1 MIKSKII
8 LILQLLFI
16 QNIFCQTYQRNLF
29 YDGNNRQFVLHIP
42 SNYDP
47 SIAAPLLFNFHGG
60 NGYANQF
67 MATTSDMR
75 NIADTAGFI
84 LIYPQALEDPNDGNS
99 TNWLHKSPT
108 NVDDIYFVESIIDSL
123 NNEYL
128 IDNNR
133 IYACGYSLG
142 GEFTYELACR
152 LNSKIAAVA
161 AVART
166 MGDSQLNTCSPI
178 HPTPVMT
185 ILGTA
190 DQISLYGGVVFAGIT
205 YYVSADDMHSYWTN
219 YNNTNAN
226 PNITQI
232 PDINPNDGSS
242 VERKTWSNGDNC
254 VSVEELKI
262 NGGGHDWPG
271 TFGNMDIVANNEI
284 WNFVSKYNLNGLIG
298 CSTTSNNQN
307 TNSSNKLNIYPN
319 PFSNNLKL
327 ETTFPTHYEIYNR
340 LGKLLKK
347 GNLNAG
353 SNKINLSS
361 LKPDLYILKSE
372 ENSMKIIKY

>member
-1 MIKSKII
+1 MIKSKLI

-99 TNWLHKSPT
+99 TNWIHKSPT
-108 NVDDIYFVESIIDSL
+108 TIDDIYFIESIIDTL
-123 NNEYL
+123 NTEYL

-178 HPTPVMT
+178 HPTAIMT

-190 DQISLYGGVVFAGIT
+190 DQVSLYGGVVFAGIN

-226 PNITQI
+226 PNITQVT
-232 PDINPNDGSS
+232 DINPNDGSS

-271 TFGNMDIVANNEI
+271 AYGNMDIEASREAWLFFQQICDDPLVGFEE
-284 WNFVSKYNLNGLIG
+284 
-298 CSTTSNNQN
+298 
-307 TNSSNKLNIYPN
+307 LNIGRKLIRTIDLMGREVKEEHS
-319 PFSNNLKL
+319 PFIL
-327 ETTFPTHYEIYNR
+327 YEYSD
-340 LGKLLKK
+340 
-347 GNLNAG
+347 G
-353 SNKINLSS
+353 SIERKMTGL
-361 LKPDLYILKSE
+361 
-372 ENSMKIIKY
+372 